1 MAYINVKGEE
11 QYTLKEKIAYHENCI
26 NTGKDAD
33 GKKLTP
39 VQIHNHTRAYDRL
52 KRQLNGFMRSVNAV
66 DRVNNLRKK

>member
-1 MAYINVKGEE
+1 MPYINAKGEQ
-11 QYTLKEKIAYHENCI
+11 QYTLKEKIDYHEKCI

-52 KRQLNGFMRSVNAV
+52 NKQLNGFMRSVNTV
-66 DRVNNLRKK
+66 DRINNPNRK